1 MIYGFKKK
9 KIHGLQDLLIY
20 YFIVKLLNMG
30 KNLQMI
36 YLIVMIL
43 DQIKMIFNKKFA
55 NRELLFFNKFH
66 LKKIILRKLN
76 IKINFLFPS

>member
-1 MIYGFKKK
+1 
-9 KIHGLQDLLIY
+9 
-20 YFIVKLLNMG
+20 MG
-30 KNLQMI
+30 KNLQTN

-55 NRELLFFNKFH
+55 NRELLFLNKFP